1 MTKWLISA
9 ESYSDGKAEVRW
21 YLKTSD
27 IESDPEVKEILS
39 NPKLTVTEKE
49 KKVADRVDKMLD
61 EQAEA
66 SDAVVQNTP
75 HSRKNHVDGDEI
87 SVIVTNALERN
98 KEELYNQMA
107 SYLTSLGLGE
117 DIITAL
123 IEVIDKSDSFKKLLK
138 DNNVEIDSTIT
149 DILEQY
155 GNLTK

>member
-49 KKVADRVDKMLD
+49 KKVSERVDKMLD
-61 EQAEA
+61 EQATA
-66 SDAVVQNTP
+66 STAVVQDTP
-75 HSRKNHVDGDEI
+75 SGRKNHVDGEEI
-87 SVIVTNALERN
+87 SAIVTNALERN
-98 KEELYNQMA
+98 KEDLYNQMA
-107 SYLTSLGLGE
+107 SYLARLGLGE